1 MTRQSPKETNKKSRN
16 TREALAVSTSL
27 TRKMKKISAA
37 HFLGVAVHLH
47 KWLVV
52 HANKKNKLPHG
63 VQSVSLAH
71 LPSGER

>member
-1 MTRQSPKETNKKSRN
+1 
-16 TREALAVSTSL
+16 
-27 TRKMKKISAA
+27 MKKISAA
-37 HFLGVAVHLH
+37 HFLGAAVHLH

-52 HANKKNKLPHG
+52 HANKKDKLPHG